1 MADNANITVD
11 YYELQTQGTAMQ
23 QEAENM
29 EEALKKI
36 ATAITNLKSSWKSN
50 SSEEMYTFI
59 KKIQDVTIPAYK
71 QVVENYAKFLDT
83 ASTTYSAVERGLT
96 EKSRLLEFN

>member
-11 YYELQTQGTAMQ
+11 YNELQTQGTEMKKQ
-23 QEAENM
+23 AENM
-29 EEALKKI
+29 EEALNKI

-50 SSEEMYTFI
+50 SSEEMYTYI
-59 KKIQDVTIPAYK
+59 KKIQEHTIPLYK
-71 QVVENYAKFLDT
+71 DVVDKYANFLDE
-83 ASTTYSAVERGLT
+83 ASETYSGVESRLT